1 MRLILLM
8 LILAACSNFPR
19 RDSVPVPDP
28 IPEPRPIEQPAPKR
42 ERPVTIITVN
52 PPAKTQPI
60 CVPMAAS
67 ERKQILQ
74 ALECLIEADKPK
86 K

>member
-1 MRLILLM
+1 MRLILLL
-8 LILAACSNFPR
+8 LIITACTGLPR
-19 RDSVPVPDP
+19 RDPA
-28 IPEPRPIEQPAPKR
+28 PEPPPESKPIIEQPAPKK

-52 PPAKTQPI
+52 PPAKPQPV